1 MQQVLVRSK
10 KCVFFIASLQSWLT
24 HVGCFVAQVLDSA
37 LLAIFEA
44 AAPAQPSNQLTMGF
58 TTSDW
63 SYQVRPPQQA
73 VLKSP
78 CTDDGISDSCD
89 TQTAVKEK
97 PLFNPARPSI
107 YAKHI
112 NTSHTVFSSP
122 AWRILLSRVG
132 SGPLVHLLSRTS
144 VFVPLENGCLLQIAG
159 TPVVDLKIPER
170 GSSDKRKA
178 SATASPT
185 EDDPYTSK
193 KHRKGRNA
201 QKRKRKSNDGQASST
216 ADPNAMEW
224 EESGA
229 PPVSSPG
236 FTDADIDAELN
247 PHLFRPIKRPKV
259 RLAPPTPCVCSLPSS
274 KSSASETRAFFSLF

>member
-1 MQQVLVRSK
+1 M
-10 KCVFFIASLQSWLT
+10 
-24 HVGCFVAQVLDSA
+24 DSA

-58 TTSDW
+58 TSSDW

-73 VLKSP
+73 VLRSTP
-78 CTDDGISDSCD
+78 CTDDGNSDSCG

-112 NTSHTVFSSP
+112 NTSHTVFSMP
-122 AWRILLSRVG
+122 AWRTLLSRVG

-144 VFVPLENGCLLQIAG
+144 IFVPLENGCLLQIAG
-159 TPVVDLKIPER
+159 MPVVDLKTPKR
-170 GSSDKRKA
+170 GSAIKRKA
-178 SATASPT
+178 AATALPT
-185 EDDPYTSK
+185 EDDPTTSK
-193 KHRKGRNA
+193 RHRKGRNA
-201 QKRKRKSNDGQASST
+201 QRRKRKSTDGQAPST
-216 ADPNAMEW
+216 EDLNAMDW

-247 PHLFRPIKRPKV
+247 PHLFRPIKRPKI
-259 RLAPPTPCVCSLPSS
+259 RPAPPTPFVSSLLYLRHISV
-274 KSSASETRAFFSLF
+274 